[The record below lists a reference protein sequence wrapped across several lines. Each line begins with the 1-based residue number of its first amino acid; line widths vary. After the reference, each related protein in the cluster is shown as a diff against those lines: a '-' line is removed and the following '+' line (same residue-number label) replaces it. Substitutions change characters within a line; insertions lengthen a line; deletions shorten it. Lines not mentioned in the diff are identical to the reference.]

1 MKMNFLR
8 TVALAAAL
16 ALIAAADA
24 AAQMRTITLGVISKR
39 TQAEVEPQFIDFV
52 RYVARKLATKPA
64 FEGKVLVAPTIV
76 RLEKLIE
83 ENKVDFYMESPY
95 STYLVNATGIALPL
109 LRRWKSGAAEYRGM
123 LFTKKDSGAER
134 VEDLRGRMIV
144 LEDPGSTSG
153 YFLPKVFLAGKGLKL
168 TEKTSL
174 DAAVAPN
181 EIGYI
186 FGYTTPRVI
195 DLVLTRKVVAG
206 AFSNEDYDRL
216 DAKKKSEL
224 VLLGETENFP
234 RYFVSIR
241 KELDPEVAGRLQDV
255 LLAMHQDAEGRAVLE
270 KLENTTKFDL
280 APGGEQAVRFKL
292 QEVFGLR

>member
-1 MKMNFLR
+1 MKKNILPTLLF
-8 TVALAAAL
+8 AAAL
-16 ALIAAADA
+16 VIVAAVDA
-24 AAQMRTITLGVISKR
+24 AAQTRTITLGVISKR
-39 TQAEVEPQFIDFV
+39 TQAEVEPQFRDFV
-52 RYVARKLATKPA
+52 RYIARKMGGRSPV
-64 FEGKVLVAPTIV
+64 EGKVLVAPSIV

-83 ENKVDFYMESPY
+83 EDKVDFYMESPY
-95 STYLVNATGIALPL
+95 TTYLINATGTALPL
-109 LRRWKSGAAEYRGM
+109 LRRWKSGAAEYRGV

-134 VEDLRGRMIV
+134 VEDLRGRMIA

-153 YFLPKVFLAGKGLKL
+153 YFLPKVFLAAKGLKL
-168 TEKTSL
+168 AEKSSL
-174 DAAVAPN
+174 DAAVAPG

-186 FGYTTPRVI
+186 FGYSTARVI

-216 DAKKKSEL
+216 DAKKKSEVV
-224 VLLGETENFP
+224 VLAETENFP

-280 APGGEQAVRFKL
+280 APGGEQAVRLKL

>member
-1 MKMNFLR
+1 MKKNIRPTL
-8 TVALAAAL
+8 LIAAAL
-16 ALIAAADA
+16 VFIAAADA
-24 AAQMRTITLGVISKR
+24 AAQTRTITLGVISKR
-39 TQAEVEPQFIDFV
+39 TQAEVEPQYRDFV
-52 RYVARKLATKPA
+52 RYVARKLAAKPV
-64 FEGKVLVAPTIV
+64 FEGKIVVAPTIV

-83 ENKVDFYMESPY
+83 EDKVDFYMESPY
-95 STYLVNATGIALPL
+95 TTYLINEQGLALPL

-134 VEDLRGRMIV
+134 VEDLRGRMIA

-168 TEKTSL
+168 SEKTSL
-174 DAAVAPN
+174 DAAVAPG

-186 FGYTTPRVI
+186 FGYSTARVV

-216 DAKKKSEL
+216 DAKKKSDI
-224 VLLGETENFP
+224 VLLAETENFP

-241 KELDPEVAGRLQDV
+241 KELDPEMAGRLQEI

-280 APGGEQAVRFKL
+280 APGGEQAVRLKL